1 MCGAS
6 LGDDYIDAG
15 TLARGRSSPP
25 GVTGRAGLQGA
36 VPSAGTGQNF
46 RTAPAVAVKNF
57 IGAGP
62 EPQVGPGLSAM
73 LVTDLVNIEG
83 AMRPRV
89 VEWERR
95 ADILREIEFSNSKW
109 ADPGTRIARGQ
120 LIEPDVFIEGTV
132 TSTGNG
138 EVSWHIRMIDATTG
152 EVIGV
157 DQGSTLGPEFFQA
170 SGSIAKRLNA
180 LLWTWWQRKQS
191 KRPLHR
197 QQHQKQRRNKPQLRS
212 PLVS

>member
-1 MCGAS
+1 
-6 LGDDYIDAG
+6 
-15 TLARGRSSPP
+15 
-25 GVTGRAGLQGA
+25 
-36 VPSAGTGQNF
+36 
-46 RTAPAVAVKNF
+46 
-57 IGAGP
+57 
-62 EPQVGPGLSAM
+62 
-73 LVTDLVNIEG
+73 
-83 AMRPRV
+83 MRPRV